1 MIGDIVVAKDRH
13 GNSHQVKISEVS
25 EWRPSVYGIIIKDG
39 QILLVS
45 ERNSEGK
52 KCYMLPGGG
61 MEFGETFED
70 SVEREVKEETGL
82 TVKARK
88 HVITKTNLFIWGP
101 DIPLTKKVMQT
112 VLVYYACEFI
122 SGDISNAG
130 YDEWEA
136 THMEMA
142 EWIRLD
148 QIASLEVLGSVDFR
162 EVLKQSGL
170 IR

>member
-1 MIGDIVVAKDRH
+1 MTGDIVVAKDRY
-13 GNSHQVKISEVS
+13 GNFHEVDMSELS
-25 EWRPSVYGIIIKDG
+25 EWRVSVYGIIVKDG

-45 ERNSEGK
+45 EQNAKGK

-61 MEFGETFED
+61 MEFGESFEH

-82 TVKARK
+82 TVKARQ
-88 HVITKTNLFIWGP
+88 HIATKTNLFIWEP
-101 DIPLTKKVMQT
+101 DTPLAKKTMQT
-112 VLVYYACEFI
+112 VLVYYGCEFV

-142 EWIRLD
+142 EWISLD
-148 QIASLEVLGSVDFR
+148 KIPSLEVLGSVDFR

-170 IR
+170 ID